1 MYFEPSTK
9 NMGEHL
15 NSKCGQRFLD
25 STKKSQ
31 QLMQSKLLQKE
42 QSKRKA
48 KATSNLIGN
57 KTAYKITSVPVPVK
71 MPVK

>member
-9 NMGEHL
+9 IMGEHL

-25 STKKSQ
+25 CTKKSQ

>member
-15 NSKCGQRFLD
+15 KSKCGQRFLD
-25 STKKSQ
+25 CTKKSQ

>member
-1 MYFEPSTK
+1 
-9 NMGEHL
+9 
-15 NSKCGQRFLD
+15 
-25 STKKSQ
+25 
-31 QLMQSKLLQKE
+31 MQSKLLQKE